1 MELASVILTEMQL
14 WAWQENL
21 DYWIFVAAMFFLL
34 FEGIRYA
41 VNRKLK
47 FNMVADGFANF
58 CTLAASTGINILL
71 GTVYVV
77 SFYFVYE
84 YVALWYIP
92 STIWSLALCI
102 LLADFAYYWEH
113 RFSHRVGF
121 AWGTHS
127 VHHSSPYF
135 NISVAYRFG
144 PLDGV
149 IALFFHLPLAVLGF
163 NPFVIF
169 LSQAIVLLYQTFLH
183 TETIGKLPKPI
194 EMIFNT
200 PSHHRVHH
208 GRNSQYIDK
217 NYAGMF
223 IVWDKMF
230 KTFAEEQ
237 EQVDY
242 GITRPI
248 NSVNPLIVFFHGYAR
263 LFTRMREAKGIKNTF
278 ATLITPP

>member
-1 MELASVILTEMQL
+1 M
-14 WAWQENL
+14 
-21 DYWIFVAAMFFLL
+21 
-34 FEGIRYA
+34 
-41 VNRKLK
+41 
-47 FNMVADGFANF
+47 
-58 CTLAASTGINILL
+58 
-71 GTVYVV
+71 
-77 SFYFVYE
+77 
-84 YVALWYIP
+84 
-92 STIWSLALCI
+92 
-102 LLADFAYYWEH
+102 
-113 RFSHRVGF
+113 GF

-149 IALFFHLPLAVLGF
+149 IALIFHLPLAALGF
-163 NPFVIF
+163 NPFIIF

-183 TETIGKLPKPI
+183 TETIGKLPIPI

-223 IVWDKMF
+223 IIWDKMF
-230 KTFAEEQ
+230 NTFAEEQ

-248 NSVNPLIVFFHGYAR
+248 DSVNPLIVFFHGYTR
-263 LFTRMREAKGIKNTF
+263 LFTRMREAKGLKNSL
-278 ATLITPP
+278 ATLIYPP